1 MRTTLDIPDPML
13 RRVKSKCALEGRT
26 MRGVTMMFFQNWI
39 DGGAAAR
46 QIVEDTPVQVEPKP
60 EQSVAPQKGKKFPP
74 WFGIVKVDPS
84 LPHDM
89 ESIRKSIAEKRQKQF
104 PPWFG
109 IAAQH
114 VRHDVPHDMESIR
127 KSIAEGRKAEWAERE
142 RRIREGIE

>member
-39 DGGAAAR
+39 DGAAR
-46 QIVEDTPVQVEPKP
+46 QIVEDEPVQDEPKP
-60 EQSVAPQKGKKFPP
+60 ERSVAPQKGKKFPP

-89 ESIRKSIAEKRQKQF
+89 ESIRKSIAE
-104 PPWFG
+104 
-109 IAAQH
+109 
-114 VRHDVPHDMESIR
+114 
-127 KSIAEGRKAEWAERE
+127 GRKAEWAERE

>member
-39 DGGAAAR
+39 DGGSAAR
-46 QIVEDTPVQVEPKP
+46 QIVEDAPVQDEPKP

-74 WFGIVKVDPS
+74 WFGLARV
-84 LPHDM
+84 
-89 ESIRKSIAEKRQKQF
+89 
-104 PPWFG
+104 
-109 IAAQH
+109 H